1 VDPRFAGPESRREPE
16 PGAVPD
22 PPPDPALPAE
32 RRTWIVLALLN
43 LVALF
48 ASIPYENALLSQ
60 GPFARQVSPAF
71 RLGVELALLVGI
83 TWPAI
88 ALGLRLGKGLGL
100 GAPWIAGA
108 FRGAQRE
115 RPARATFGLAA
126 GAGLL
131 TGVVLLVAGGTL
143 ESAFHAD
150 FAPLSGFAPP
160 TPWAGLLGAFG
171 AGIAEET
178 WLRLIVM
185 TVLVALGQVLL
196 HPNRDP
202 VLPGRLPSAGI
213 LWTANVL
220 AALVF
225 GGLHFG
231 NLHALGAPVTPV
243 LASYILLFNGIV
255 GLLCGWLYWTRGL
268 EAAIVYHIAVDVILH
283 AIAPAFGGIS

>member
-1 VDPRFAGPESRREPE
+1 VDPG
-16 PGAVPD
+16 D
-22 PPPDPALPAE
+22 PVAEAPARSVDL
-32 RRTWIVLALLN
+32 RVWTVLALLN

-48 ASIPYENALLSQ
+48 ASIPYEDALIAQ
-60 GPFARQVSPAF
+60 GPLVRQVPRAM
-71 RLGVELALLVGI
+71 RLAIELALLIAV

-88 ALGLRLGKGLGL
+88 ALGLRLGNGLGL

-108 FRGAQRE
+108 VRGTRPEKSAQR
-115 RPARATFGLAA
+115 TFALAA
-126 GAGLL
+126 GMGLL
-131 TGVVLLVAGGTL
+131 TGVLLLVAGGAL

-160 TPWAGLLGAFG
+160 APWAGLLGAFG

-185 TVLVALGQVLL
+185 TGLVALGQVLL
-196 HPNRDP
+196 HPQHDRAQP
-202 VLPGRLPSAGI
+202 LLPGRLPAVGI

-225 GGLHFG
+225 GALHFG
-231 NLHALGAPVTPV
+231 NLHALGAPLTPV
-243 LASYILLFNGIV
+243 LAGYILLFNGIV

-268 EAAIVYHIAVDVILH
+268 EAAIVCHIAVDVVLH
-283 AIAPAFGGIS
+283 AVAPAFGGVS